1 MGGITS
7 SIAARFAFFPP
18 TPASYQL
25 AADPDTDGAPSIPE
39 ISAFSSSCSSPSQ
52 HDVLRV
58 RTRKGHDVVAVH
70 VRNARATDHAALLP
84 RQRGRPRPDVP
95 APRRSQRLCVCMLIT
110 SCIFRKCHK
119 ILVYRLRLESYMAIG
134 EKE

>member
-25 AADPDTDGAPSIPE
+25 AGDPDTDGAPSIPE

-95 APRRSQRLCVCMLIT
+95 APRRSQRLVHPMRSSIFPT
-110 SCIFRKCHK
+110 GSSCGS
-119 ILVYRLRLESYMAIG
+119 LVKKSTYDCG
-134 EKE
+134 